1 MKQTW
6 RWFGK
11 NDPISLENIRQA
23 GSDGIV
29 SALHGYPPGTVWSKE
44 DILEHKQLIE
54 DAGLTWDVCESIWMS
69 DEIKL
74 KGAGA
79 KKEVAAWKETLQN
92 LGEAGVKTV
101 CYNFMPV
108 VDWTRTD
115 LKHPIEGK
123 GIALRFDM
131 IDFVAYDVY
140 VLKRENAAN
149 DYDQATLELAQ
160 KALADKS
167 EEELALLEKNII
179 AGLPGGA
186 EAAGTGEFAMRIAQ
200 FDELSDDDMRDN
212 LVSFLEEVIP
222 TAEANGISLA
232 IHPDDPPFPLF
243 GLPRIVSTESDL
255 DYLFNAVKSPAN
267 GLTFCVGSFGA
278 RADNDLV
285 KMASKYIE
293 RIHFT
298 HLRNVKRHPDGSFY
312 EAEHLDGDLDMI
324 AIVQSLI
331 SAELAAKA
339 DASKPAHEI
348 YMRPDHGHLLAFEEN
363 SKVNPG
369 YSYLGRLKGMAELR
383 GVIQTIE
390 RFGT

>member
-6 RWFGK
+6 RWFGD

-23 GSDGIV
+23 GSEGIV
-29 SALHGYPPGTVWSKE
+29 SALHGKVPGESWSKE
-44 DILEHKQLIE
+44 DILDHKHKIE
-54 DAGLTWDVCESIWMS
+54 AAGLTWDVCESIWMS

-74 KGAGA
+74 KGASA
-79 KKEVAAWKETLQN
+79 VEEVAAWKQTLKH
-92 LGEAGVKTV
+92 LGEVGVKTV

-115 LKHPIEGK
+115 LNHKLDGK
-123 GIALRFDM
+123 GVALRFNM
-131 IDFVAYDVY
+131 IDFVAYDVF
-140 VLKRENAAN
+140 VLKRENAEK
-149 DYDQATLELAQ
+149 DYEQEILDLAE
-160 KALADKS
+160 KALKEKTSD
-167 EEELALLEKNII
+167 EIALLEKNII

-186 EAAGTGEFAMRIAQ
+186 EASGSGAFANRIAQ
-200 FDELSDDDMRDN
+200 FDNLSKNDMRNN

-222 TAEANGISLA
+222 TAEEYGISLA

-243 GLPRIVSTESDL
+243 GLPRIVSTQEDL
-255 DYLFNAVKSPAN
+255 DYLFGTVESPAN
-267 GLTFCVGSFGA
+267 GLTFCVGSFGS

-285 KMASKYIE
+285 QMASKYID

-298 HLRNVKRHPDGSFY
+298 HLRNVSRDPDGSFY
-312 EAEHLDGDLDMI
+312 ESEHLDGDLDMI
-324 AIVQSLI
+324 AIIQALLK
-331 SAELAAKA
+331 AENASRA
-339 DASKPAHEI
+339 DPSKPSHEI
-348 YMRPDHGHLLAFEEN
+348 FMRPDHGHLLAFEEN

-390 RFGT
+390 RLAL

>member
-23 GSDGIV
+23 GSQGIV
-29 SALHGYPPGTVWSKE
+29 SALHDYPAGKTWLKQ
-44 DILEHKQLIE
+44 DILDHKQHIE
-54 DAGLTWDVCESIWMS
+54 SAGLTWDVCESIWMS

-74 KGAGA
+74 KGASA
-79 KKEVAAWKETLQN
+79 VEEVSAWKETLKN

-115 LKHPIEGK
+115 LKHRLDGK

-131 IDFVAYDVY
+131 IDFVAYDVF
-140 VLKRENAAN
+140 VLKRLNADQ
-149 DYDQATLELAQ
+149 DYEESTVSLA
-160 KALADKS
+160 KERLTEKTPD
-167 EEELALLEKNII
+167 EIALLEKNII

-186 EAAGTGEFAMRIAQ
+186 ESHSHGEFSKRISR
-200 FDELSDDDMRDN
+200 FDNLSDDDMRNN
-212 LVSFLEEVIP
+212 LVSFLEAVIP
-222 TAEANGISLA
+222 TAEKYGISLA

-243 GLPRIVSTESDL
+243 GLPRIVSTEKDL
-255 DYLFNAVKSPAN
+255 DFLFKTVKSPAN
-267 GLTFCVGSFGA
+267 GLTFCVGSFGS
-278 RADNDLV
+278 RADNNLI
-285 KMASKYIE
+285 KMAEKYAE

-298 HLRNVKRHPDGSFY
+298 HLRNVTRDDDGSFY

-324 AIVQSLI
+324 AIIKALLR
-331 SAELAAKA
+331 AE
-339 DASKPAHEI
+339 SNESRTSEI
-348 YMRPDHGHLLAFEEN
+348 FMRPDHGHLLEFEKDSE
-363 SKVNPG
+363 VNPG

-383 GVIQTIE
+383 GVMQAVEHSTAA
-390 RFGT
+390 

>member
-6 RWFGK
+6 RWFGN
-11 NDPISLENIRQA
+11 NDPITLEYIRQA
-23 GSDGIV
+23 GSNGIV
-29 SALHGYPPGTVWSKE
+29 SALHDYPAGTTWLKQ
-44 DILEHKQLIE
+44 DILDHKQQIE

-74 KGAGA
+74 KGAAA
-79 KKEVAAWKETLQN
+79 KEEVSAWKETLKN

-115 LKHPIEGK
+115 LDYTLEGK

-131 IDFVAYDVY
+131 IDFIAYDVF
-140 VLKRENAAN
+140 VLKRQDADQDYEKNAVS
-149 DYDQATLELAQ
+149 
-160 KALADKS
+160 KAKKRLS
-167 EEELALLEKNII
+167 EKTREERELLEKNII

-186 EAAGTGEFAMRIAQ
+186 ESHGEGEFAKRISN
-200 FDELSDDDMRDN
+200 FDHISDDDMRDN
-212 LVSFLEEVIP
+212 LVSFLKAVIP
-222 TAEANGISLA
+222 TAEKYGITLA

-243 GLPRIVSTESDL
+243 GLPRIVSTEKDL
-255 DYLFNAVKSPAN
+255 DYLFKTIKSPAN
-267 GLTFCVGSFGA
+267 GLTFCVGSFGS
-278 RADNDLV
+278 RADNKLV
-285 KMASKYIE
+285 NMAEKYAD

-298 HLRNVKRHPDGSFY
+298 HLRNVIRDEDGSFY

-324 AIVQSLI
+324 AIVKALI
-331 SAELAAKA
+331 RA
-339 DASKPAHEI
+339 DASETRTSEI
-348 YMRPDHGHLLAFEEN
+348 YMRPDHGHLLAFEKD

-383 GVIQTIE
+383 GVMQTVE
-390 RFGT
+390 HFTSA

>member
-1 MKQTW
+1 MRQTW

-23 GSDGIV
+23 GSEGIV
-29 SALHGYPPGTVWSKE
+29 SALHGYAPGQVWPMD
-44 DILEHKQLIE
+44 DILQHKQLIE
-54 DAGLTWDVCESIWMS
+54 AAGLTWDVCESIWMS

-74 KGAGA
+74 KGAA
-79 KKEVAAWKETLQN
+79 AVEEVAAWKQTLQN

-115 LKHPIEGK
+115 LSHRLEGQ
-123 GIALRFDM
+123 GVALRFDM
-131 IDFVAYDVY
+131 IDFVAYDVF
-140 VLKRENAAN
+140 VLRRNGADQDYSAETLAA
-149 DYDQATLELAQ
+149 ASERL
-160 KALADKS
+160 KDKTA
-167 EEELALLEKNII
+167 EEIALLEKNIV

-186 EAAGTGEFAMRIAQ
+186 ESHGAGEFAKRIAR
-200 FDELSDDDMRDN
+200 FDDVSDEDMRNN
-212 LVSFLEEVIP
+212 LVSFLEAVTP
-222 TAEANGISLA
+222 TAELQGISLA

-255 DYLFNAVKSPAN
+255 DFLFKAVESPAN

-285 KMASKYIE
+285 KMASKYAD

-298 HLRNVKRHPDGSFY
+298 HLRNVRRDADGSFY
-312 EAEHLDGDLDMI
+312 EAEHLNGDLDMI
-324 AIVQSLI
+324 AIIQAL
-331 SAELAAKA
+331 LAAEKDSKA
-339 DASKPAHEI
+339 SDRRVNDI
-348 YMRPDHGHLLAFEEN
+348 FLRPDHGHLLAFEEG

-383 GVIQTIE
+383 GVVQAVE
-390 RFGT
+390 RLTAA

>member
-11 NDPISLENIRQA
+11 NDPISLEHIRQA
-23 GSDGIV
+23 GSQGIV
-29 SALHGYPPGTVWSKE
+29 SALHDYPAGKTWLKD
-44 DILEHKQLIE
+44 DILEHKELIE
-54 DAGLTWDVCESIWMS
+54 SAGLTWDVCESIWMS

-74 KGAGA
+74 KGASA
-79 KKEVAAWKETLQN
+79 VEEVSAWKDTLKN

-115 LKHPIEGK
+115 LEHPLDGK

-131 IDFVAYDVY
+131 IDFVTYDVFI
-140 VLKRENAAN
+140 LKRLNAEQ
-149 DYDQATLELAQ
+149 DYEESTVSLA
-160 KALADKS
+160 KERLSDKTAD
-167 EEELALLEKNII
+167 EIALLEKNII

-186 EAAGTGEFAMRIAQ
+186 ESHGHGEFANRIAR
-200 FDELSDDDMRDN
+200 FDNLTDADMRNN
-212 LVSFLEEVIP
+212 LVSFLEAVIP
-222 TAEANGISLA
+222 TAEQHGITLA

-243 GLPRIVSTESDL
+243 GLPRIVSTEKDL
-255 DYLFNAVKSPAN
+255 DFLFNTVKSPAN
-267 GLTFCVGSFGA
+267 GLTFCVGSFGS

-285 KMASKYIE
+285 KMVEKYAE

-298 HLRNVKRHPDGSFY
+298 HLRNVTRDENGSFY

-324 AIVQSLI
+324 AIIQALLR
-331 SAELAAKA
+331 AESIK
-339 DASKPAHEI
+339 SKTSEI
-348 YMRPDHGHLLAFEEN
+348 FMRPDHGHLLEFESD

-383 GVIQTIE
+383 GVMQTVE
-390 RFGT
+390 HFNAT

>member
-74 KGAGA
+74 KGAA
-79 KKEVAAWKETLQN
+79 AVKEVAAWKETLQN

-140 VLKRENAAN
+140 VLKRPNAEN
-149 DYDQATLELAQ
+149 DYEPATLELAK
-160 KALADKS
+160 KALAEKS
-167 EEELALLEKNII
+167 AEEIALLEKNII

-186 EAAGTGEFAMRIAQ
+186 EAAGTGEFAQRIAQ
-200 FDELSDDDMRDN
+200 FDNLSNEDMRNN

-255 DYLFNAVKSPAN
+255 DFMFGAVKSPAN

-285 KMASKYIE
+285 KMASKYID

-298 HLRNVKRHPDGSFY
+298 HLRNVRRNPDGSFH

-331 SAELAAKA
+331 SAELASKA
-339 DASKPAHEI
+339 DDSKKDHEI

-390 RFGT
+390 RFGS